1 MIIGKLVREYRLKK
15 NLSQQELADLSEL
28 SLPFIN
34 LVENNRRNLSV
45 DTLLRILQ
53 AMEIEPS
60 DFFKPLSYSSNQD
73 LQLLIEKLQVKEDSS
88 EYIKVFLNILRLS
101 EDR

>member
-15 NLSQQELADLSEL
+15 NLTQQKLAELSDL

>member
-15 NLSQQELADLSEL
+15 NLTKQELAELSDL

>member
-15 NLSQQELADLSEL
+15 NLTQQELAELSDL

-88 EYIKVFLNILRLS
+88 ECIKVFLNILRLS